1 MMTIKDYAVDV
12 DKTIEEIEALCDKI
26 GIDYKDENTDL
37 DETSIIELDN
47 ELQNE
52 ENQNEENQNEEIVND
67 EIEEERRLEE
77 EVEDKAEELANE
89 TNIDLDD
96 TTSFT
101 KVKQKQARKN
111 DNIKSKKEFLKE
123 RKKIY
128 KHREKLQ
135 SNETTIDDNI
145 IIYKENMTVTDLA
158 NELSVTPIELVKK
171 LMGLGIM
178 ASVNQSLDFDSA
190 EVLVAEYDKVLKK
203 EETQDIANFENY
215 EIEDKEDDLV
225 PRPPVVTIMGHVDHG
240 KTTLLDAIRNTD
252 VVSGEAGGITQ
263 AIGAYSVKYNNKL
276 ITFIDTPGHAAF
288 TEMRARGASIT
299 DIVIIIVA
307 ADDGIMPQTIEAIDH
322 AKAAKVPIIVAINK
336 IDKPDA
342 NIDRVMTGLVE
353 NGLTPEEWGGDVI
366 VNKISAKTGVG
377 INELLENILL
387 VAEMQEYKAN
397 PNRYATGT
405 VIESKKDNKVGTM
418 ATLLIQNGTLR
429 LGDPIVVGN
438 YYGKVRTL
446 KDDRGN
452 NIVEAKPSTPVEIT
466 GLSDIP
472 SAGDKFMAFE
482 SEKQAKEIAHERQLK
497 AKKADTNLA
506 GMSLEDL
513 FGRIKE
519 GEKEINVVL
528 KADVN
533 GSLEAV
539 KGVLEKID
547 VEGVKVNIIRA
558 GVGAV
563 TESDV
568 VLASA
573 SKAIIIA
580 FNVRSNNAT
589 LDTAKEYGIEIK
601 YYDIIYKVAEDM
613 EKAMKGMLD
622 PEFEEKVIGQ
632 VEVRQIFKFSKVG
645 LIAGCHVIS
654 GIIKSNAKARI
665 IRDNIVIYN
674 GEVNTLQH
682 EKDQVKEVKKDMD
695 CGITLTNCQDYKEKD
710 IIEVYELV
718 EIKK

>member
-47 ELQNE
+47 EL
-52 ENQNEENQNEEIVND
+52 QNEENQNEEIVND

-539 KGVLEKID
+539 KGV
-547 VEGVKVNIIRA
+547 KVNIIRA